1 MWSLPRKKEGPLP
14 PLIFGVE
21 FVNFWKFHWES
32 KGPGWPPNPMCFCSE
47 IRAQIAGPIQI
58 DNVGLHNLHWWRWR
72 ERFLWREILALLGGS
87 TGLSK
92 PQISHGKFEVF
103 SNTIL
108 TCTAASSTWP
118 MTLHRFS
125 MEEADVVSYNTSM
138 MPGEITHRKM

>member
-1 MWSLPRKKEGPLP
+1 MALERK
-14 PLIFGVE
+14 I
-21 FVNFWKFHWES
+21 S
-32 KGPGWPPNPMCFCSE
+32 
-47 IRAQIAGPIQI
+47 
-58 DNVGLHNLHWWRWR
+58 
-72 ERFLWREILALLGGS
+72 LGGNC
-87 TGLSK
+87 GFGGGDQLAK
-92 PQISHGKFEVF
+92 PKHQISHGKFEVF